1 MGEAHSRVTGAMDS
15 SPPSPCNMR
24 FLEKAAGDMSDQFD
38 LIVIGGGSG
47 GLAAAKRATEYGARV
62 ALIESG
68 RLGGACVNVGCV
80 PKKVMWNAADLSA
93 GLHDAPEYG
102 FRLPHG
108 SANRA
113 ASEGIASGDGL
124 APGSSGLVRDGFDW
138 PLMKSKRDAYVLRLN
153 GIHESLLAAR
163 KVELVRGHGRFL
175 DAHTLM
181 AAERRLTAR
190 HIIIATGSRPTV
202 PAVAGA
208 ELGITS
214 DGFFDLEERPE
225 RVAVV
230 GSGYIAIEVAG
241 ILNALGSKTT
251 LVLRGETCLRGF
263 DAMIGQ
269 ATLKILRDD
278 GVEVATNA
286 WPDGLARNADGT
298 LELAA
303 RDGRRLKPFDT
314 VIWAIGRSAVADN
327 LDLDRAGVRVDADG
341 YIPTDKFQVTNVEH
355 IYAIG
360 DVIGKSAQ
368 LTPVAIAAG
377 RRLSDRLFG
386 GMPDR
391 YLDYNNIPTVVF
403 GHPPIG
409 TVGMTEAAARSQYG
423 DEAVKVYTASFVPMY
438 YALTSRKPR
447 CDMKLVTVGPEQRV
461 VGVHIV
467 GDGADEMLQ
476 GFAVAVRMGATKQDF
491 DDTVAI
497 HPTVAEE
504 LVTMR

>member
-1 MGEAHSRVTGAMDS
+1 
-15 SPPSPCNMR
+15 
-24 FLEKAAGDMSDQFD
+24 MSDQFD

-47 GLAAAKRATEYGARV
+47 GLAAAKRAAEYGARV
-62 ALIESG
+62 VLIESG

-80 PKKVMWNAADLSA
+80 PKKVMWNAADIGA

-102 FRLPHG
+102 FRVAP
-108 SANRA
+108 
-113 ASEGIASGDGL
+113 DGY
-124 APGSSGLVRDGFDW
+124 DW
-138 PLMKSKRDAYVLRLN
+138 PLMKKKRDAYVLRLN

-163 KVELVRGHGRFL
+163 KVELVRGFGRFL
-175 DAHTLM
+175 DPHTVL

-190 HIIIATGSRPTV
+190 HIIIATGSRPAV
-202 PAVAGA
+202 PAINGA

-214 DGFFDLEERPE
+214 DGFFDLEDRPA

-241 ILNALGSKTT
+241 ILNTLGSRTT
-251 LVLRGETCLRGF
+251 LVLRGETALRGF
-263 DAMIGQ
+263 DSMIGQ
-269 ATLKILRDD
+269 STLKILRDD
-278 GVEVATNA
+278 GVECATNA
-286 WPDGLARNADGT
+286 WPNGLARNADGT
-298 LELAA
+298 LELEA

-314 VIWAIGRSAVADN
+314 VIWAIGRGPVADN
-327 LDLDRAGVRVDADG
+327 LGLDRAGVKVDADG
-341 YIPTDKFQVTNVEH
+341 YIPTDKYQVTSAEH

-360 DVIGKSAQ
+360 DVIGKTAQ

-391 YLDYNNIPTVVF
+391 YLDYSNIPTVVF

-409 TVGMTEAAARSQYG
+409 TVGLTEAAAREQYG
-423 DEAVKVYTASFVPMY
+423 DEATTVYTSSFVPMY

-447 CDMKLVTVGPEQRV
+447 CDMKLVTVGPEKRV